1 LEVNHVRSHL
11 KISSSSL
18 GSVNSTQSRANPGFI
33 SDIVAERTGILSNMS
48 TESKALQPSQVG
60 VIGAGVMGEAL
71 IAALIKFGIKA
82 SAICVSEKRAE
93 RADELVNRYGI
104 CVCDLAQNV
113 ESSDVLLLV
122 VKPQDMASVLEEI
135 KGSIKAGALVIT
147 FAAGK
152 STSFISSILGDG
164 HPVIRVMPNTPALV
178 GAGMSAM
185 SRGAGVTD
193 AQAAF
198 ASAFLSA
205 TGKAVEVEE
214 SLQDAV
220 TATSGSGPAYFFA
233 FAEHMIEGAMA
244 LGLSKDVATTLTVQT
259 MLGAATLLD
268 QSGKSASTLR
278 ENVTSP
284 NGTTA
289 AALASLNESDFA
301 GIVAKA
307 MKAARDRSQEL
318 A

>member
-1 LEVNHVRSHL
+1 
-11 KISSSSL
+11 
-18 GSVNSTQSRANPGFI
+18 
-33 SDIVAERTGILSNMS
+33 MS
-48 TESKALQPSQVG
+48 TETKSLQPSQVG
-60 VIGAGVMGEAL
+60 VIGAGIMGEAL
-71 IAALIKFGIKA
+71 IAALVKFGFKA
-82 SAICVSEKRAE
+82 TSICVSEKRSE
-93 RADELVNRYGI
+93 RVEELIQRYGI
-104 CVCDLAQNV
+104 CACDASANAS
-113 ESSDVLLLV
+113 SSDVLLLV

-135 KGSIKAGALVIT
+135 KGSIKEGALVIT

-152 STSFISSILGDG
+152 STSFISSILGPKN
-164 HPVIRVMPNTPALV
+164 PVIRVMPNTPALV

-185 SRGAGVTD
+185 SRGPGVSD

-198 ASAFLSA
+198 VSTFLSA
-205 TGKAVEVEE
+205 TGKAIEVEE

-233 FAEHMIEGAMA
+233 FAEHMIAGAMS
-244 LGLSKDVATTLTVQT
+244 LGLSKDVATTLTAQT

-268 QSGKSASTLR
+268 QSGKSATTLR